1 MVCNSPIFNILLV
14 DDDPAEL
21 STIERILRALTG
33 APICVDH
40 VVKVSEAVRLLNFND
55 YDLVLLDNRLSDR
68 TSATFSAPFI
78 TSAHSRA
85 KIAIISYDVDV
96 PYLRNPKALGVDYVI
111 DKAKMVP
118 FLRDRIHEAVETRME
133 PHVSYARRRLVG

>member
-1 MVCNSPIFNILLV
+1 MVCHSPIFNILLV
-14 DDDPAEL
+14 DDDATEL
-21 STIERILRALTG
+21 FIVERILRNLTG

-78 TSAHSRA
+78 KSAFSRA
-85 KIAIISYDVDV
+85 QIAIISYDIDV
-96 PYLRNPKALGVDYVI
+96 PYLQDPKALGVDYVI
-111 DKAKMVP
+111 DKAKMVS
-118 FLRDRIHEAVETRME
+118 FLRDRIHEAIETRMDE
-133 PHVSYARRRLVG
+133 TVTYARRG

>member
-1 MVCNSPIFNILLV
+1 MVCHSPIFNILLV

-21 STIERILRALTG
+21 SVIERILRGVTG

-78 TSAHSRA
+78 SSAFSRA
-85 KIAIISYDVDV
+85 QIAIISYDIDV
-96 PYLRNPKALGVDYVI
+96 PSLRNPKALGVDYVI
-111 DKAKMVP
+111 DKAKMIS
-118 FLRDRIHEAVETRME
+118 FLRDRIHEAIETRVDE
-133 PHVSYARRRLVG
+133 TVSYARRG